1 MGRLQRRIPGP
12 HGDDLAGSGGL
23 AWGTTRIPESELRV
37 LGDVIGRDILEF
49 GCGAAQWSIALARL
63 GARPVGLDL
72 SERQLQ
78 HARRLM
84 AEAGVEFPLV
94 HASAEA
100 VPLPD
105 ASFDVV
111 FCDHG
116 AMSFA
121 DPYRTVPEV
130 ARLLRPGGL
139 FAFSHHSPIETIC
152 WPLDAEEV
160 GERLALDYFGMHVID
175 DGEEVS
181 FQLPYGE
188 WIRLF
193 RANGFV
199 VEDLIEPQPGPD
211 ATSSYRSAASLAWAR
226 RWPAEDD
233 LAAAPGVNRP
243 VISSANART
252 TGCPCDGPTSS
263 PQGPLSPCGRTA
275 RLQLPSHP
283 TTRRTWARRWCPTA
297 LTRQLR

>member
-1 MGRLQRRIPGP
+1 MPSDTGP
-12 HGDDLAGSGGL
+12 TTDPTILTDPTLTDHAARNRSMWDDYSDEYQAEHGDELAFRGGL

-37 LGDVIGRDILEF
+37 LGDVVGCDILEF
-49 GCGAAQWSIALARL
+49 GCGAAQWSIALAQL

-84 AEAGVEFPLV
+84 SEAAVEFPLV

-130 ARLLRPGGL
+130 ARLLRPGGR

-160 GERLALDYFGMHVID
+160 GEQLALDYFGMHVID

-181 FQLPYGE
+181 FNLPYGE

-226 RWPAEDD
+226 RWPGEDIW
-233 LAAAPGVNRP
+233 LLR
-243 VISSANART
+243 R
-252 TGCPCDGPTSS
+252 DG
-263 PQGPLSPCGRTA
+263 
-275 RLQLPSHP
+275 
-283 TTRRTWARRWCPTA
+283 
-297 LTRQLR
+297 